1 MQSDYLKTSRTIFI
15 YLQNPEIMKTEKLRS
30 NAKRTVEAN
39 KEPDVLHFDEIGNAR
54 INGNNDRYQET
65 ILHNDKEI
73 FWSEG
78 TIAPQNGHDSRL
90 KPSTY
95 NYKASLGKNRNAH
108 SHAPYNEMYNMA
120 VMPDFK

>member
-1 MQSDYLKTSRTIFI
+1 
-15 YLQNPEIMKTEKLRS
+15 MKTEKQRS
-30 NAKRTVEAN
+30 YAKRTIESN
-39 KEPDVLHFDEIGNAR
+39 KEPDVLHFDEIGNAG

-65 ILHNDKEI
+65 ISHNDKEL

-78 TIAPQNGHDSRL
+78 TIASQNRHDSLLRPTL
-90 KPSTY
+90 Y
-95 NYKASLGKNRNAH
+95 NYKARPGKNRNAH

>member
-1 MQSDYLKTSRTIFI
+1 MQSVYLKTSRTIFI
-15 YLQNPEIMKTEKLRS
+15 YQQNPEIMKTEKRRS
-30 NAKRTVEAN
+30 YAKRTIEPNIA
-39 KEPDVLHFDEIGNAR
+39 PDVLHFDEIGNAR
-54 INGNNDRYQET
+54 INGNNDHYQET

-78 TIAPQNGHDSRL
+78 TIAPQNGHDSIL
-90 KPSTY
+90 KPSIY
-95 NYKASLGKNRNAH
+95 NNKARPGKNRNAH

>member
-15 YLQNPEIMKTEKLRS
+15 YLQNPEIMKTEKQRLY
-30 NAKRTVEAN
+30 AKRTIEAN
-39 KEPDVLHFDEIGNAR
+39 KERDVLHFEEIGSAR
-54 INGNNDRYQET
+54 INESNNRYQER
-65 ILHNDKEI
+65 ISHNDKEI

-78 TIAPQNGHDSRL
+78 TIASQNRHDSL
-90 KPSTY
+90 IKPSIHSY
-95 NYKASLGKNRNAH
+95 NGRPSTKRNAH